1 MPYNSPAFSYQ
12 GEYFKKTVLLE
23 MTLGWI
29 SHTIK
34 SWVTYRTVP
43 KDCFRHFHLS
53 VEYEKMY
60 RQCGKLYSR
69 TIYSINRTV
78 LYSDVISFLSWE

>member
-43 KDCFRHFHLS
+43 KLFQTFPP
-53 VEYEKMY
+53 V
-60 RQCGKLYSR
+60 CG
-69 TIYSINRTV
+69 I
-78 LYSDVISFLSWE
+78 